1 MGPKTEGIGLCV
13 LQSTPK
19 AHAHTNTH
27 TQTKE
32 ACITTSAL
40 SCMHYDAIAAPLR
53 TPFIHMRARTHT
65 HPHSERPDSDC
76 CLCLLLTHISSDLL
90 YFIFIILYFIS
101 LQFLPLT
108 SLRSLQS
115 NKVTQKMWGMPTP
128 HIFYRHQGR
137 LADTGRQTLNFNLGV
152 TCFFLAPQASH
163 PYWLP
168 P

>member
-1 MGPKTEGIGLCV
+1 MGMGPKTEGIGLCV

-101 LQFLPLT
+101 ISPVSTSDLPAIT
-108 SLRSLQS
+108 AKQ
-115 NKVTQKMWGMPTP
+115 Q
-128 HIFYRHQGR
+128 
-137 LADTGRQTLNFNLGV
+137 
-152 TCFFLAPQASH
+152 SH
-163 PYWLP
+163 PENVGNAHSPHFLQAP
-168 P
+168 RPAC